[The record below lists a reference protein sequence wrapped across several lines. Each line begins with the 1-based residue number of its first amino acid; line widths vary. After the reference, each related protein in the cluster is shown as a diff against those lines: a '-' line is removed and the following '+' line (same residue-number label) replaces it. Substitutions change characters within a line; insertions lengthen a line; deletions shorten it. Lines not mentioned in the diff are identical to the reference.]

1 MLRDKLNQQTGL
13 QPGRRLAVLL
23 LAVVITLSACLP
35 TYTAVEALTSSEKEL
50 SEAKSQQSEL
60 EAEKARL
67 AKQNAQLDKEVD
79 KLSGQ
84 LEWLN
89 QRSAEQRALF
99 TKKSQQLEAAITD
112 MEAAFAA
119 YIRSEEVL
127 AEKQAQ
133 YAERVRV
140 MFDHK
145 KQSILEIFL
154 NARSLQ
160 GFFTTL
166 QFMSIVADTDEQM
179 IEDLEA
185 AKDDAILKRD
195 LAKQQAADMAV
206 VVNQLKDDLA
216 KLKADASATEAQLSQ
231 AELQLSR
238 QEAAEDELLAEAEMV
253 AALVATLQK
262 KVTSEKA
269 TQAAQAT
276 AAARATAAAQS
287 KPSNKGWTWPYPGD
301 YNIYSPYGMRYH
313 PIYHYYRMHTGVD
326 LGGKYGN
333 PIVASRSGE
342 VILVRNPYQG
352 RNTGGSGYGNY
363 VVIDH
368 GDGYCS
374 LYAHLK
380 ETLVQVGQQVTAG
393 QKIGLCG
400 STGTSTG
407 PHLHF
412 EIIYNGK
419 TVDPAKFIK

>member
-1 MLRDKLNQQTGL
+1 MLRDKYNHQKGL
-13 QPGRRLAVLL
+13 RTSLRLVLIVLAL
-23 LAVVITLSACLP
+23 LIALSASLP
-35 TYTAVEALTSSEKEL
+35 VSTGVCALTSSEKEL
-50 SEAKSQQSEL
+50 NEAKSQQSEL

-67 AKQNAQLDKEVD
+67 AKQNAQLNKEVD

-99 TKKSQQLEAAITD
+99 TEKSKQLEAAITE
-112 MEAAFAA
+112 MEAAFTA
-119 YIRSEEVL
+119 YIQSEEVL
-127 AEKQAQ
+127 AKKQTQ

-166 QFMSIVADTDEQM
+166 QFMSIIADTDEQM

-195 LAKQQAADMAV
+195 LAKQQAADMTV
-206 VVNQLKDDLA
+206 VVNQLKEDLA
-216 KLKADASATEAQLSQ
+216 KLKADASATGAQLNQ
-231 AELQLSR
+231 AELKLSQ
-238 QEAAEDELLAEAEMV
+238 QEAAEDDLLAESEAI

-276 AAARATAAAQS
+276 AAARATAAAQN
-287 KPSNKGWTWPYPGD
+287 KPSSSGWTWPYPGD
-301 YNIYSPYGMRYH
+301 YVIHSPYGMRYH

-326 LGGKYGN
+326 LGGRYGN
-333 PIVASRSGE
+333 PIVASRDGE

-368 GDGYCS
+368 GDGYCT
-374 LYAHLK
+374 LYAHMK

-393 QKIGLCG
+393 QKIGHCG
-400 STGTSTG
+400 STGTSSG

-412 EIIYNGK
+412 EVIYNGK

>member
-1 MLRDKLNQQTGL
+1 MRDKISPITDLRKFL
-13 QPGRRLAVLL
+13 RLTLLL
-23 LAVVITLSACLP
+23 LAVIITLSVILP
-35 TYTAVEALTSSEKEL
+35 AATDVWALTSSEQAL

-67 AKQNAQLDKEVD
+67 ARQNAQLNKEVN

-89 QRSAEQRALF
+89 QRTAEQRALF
-99 TKKSQQLEAAITD
+99 TEKSQQLEAAITD
-112 MEAAFAA
+112 MEAAFSA
-119 YIRSEEVL
+119 YIKSEEVL
-127 AEKQAQ
+127 AEKQEQ
-133 YAERVRV
+133 YAKRVRV
-140 MFDHK
+140 MFEHK

-195 LAKQQAADMAV
+195 LAKQQAADMTI

-216 KLKADASATEAQLSQ
+216 KLRADATATEAQLNQ
-231 AELQLSR
+231 TELQLSR
-238 QEAAEDELLAEAEMV
+238 QEAAEDELLAESEAI

-276 AAARATAAAQS
+276 AAARATAAAQN
-287 KPSNKGWTWPYPGD
+287 KPSNSGWTWPYPGD
-301 YNIYSPYGMRYH
+301 YVIHSPYGMRYH

-326 LGGKYGN
+326 LGGNYGN
-333 PIVASRSGE
+333 PVVASRDGE
-342 VILVRNPYQG
+342 VILVNNPYQG

-363 VVIDH
+363 IVIDH
-368 GDGYCS
+368 GDGYCT

-380 ETLVQVGQQVTAG
+380 ETLVKVGQQVTAG

-412 EIIYNGK
+412 EVIYNGK

>member
-1 MLRDKLNQQTGL
+1 MLRQIRMNRQGADLYVKI
-13 QPGRRLAVLL
+13 AVLIL
-23 LAVVITLSACLP
+23 IVALVLTGGLPLDAGVSAS
-35 TYTAVEALTSSEKEL
+35 TTSEEL
-50 SEAKSQQSEL
+50 EEAKEQQSEL

-67 AKQNAQLDKEVD
+67 AKQNAQLNKEVD

-89 QRSAEQRALF
+89 QRSAEQRAVF
-99 TKKSQQLEAAITD
+99 TEKSNQLEAAFSE
-112 MEAAFAA
+112 MEAAISA
-119 YIRSEEVL
+119 YIQSEEEL
-127 AEKQAQ
+127 ALKQEQ

-154 NARSLQ
+154 SSRSLQ

-179 IEDLEA
+179 IDDLEA
-185 AKDDAILKRD
+185 AKDDATLKRE
-195 LAKQQAADMAV
+195 LAKQQVSDMSAV
-206 VVNQLKDDLA
+206 VAQLEADLA
-216 KLKADASATEAQLSQ
+216 KLKADAEATEAQLNQ

-238 QEAAEDELLAEAEMV
+238 QEAAEDELLAESEAV

-262 KVTSEKA
+262 KVTAEKA
-269 TQAAQAT
+269 TAAAQAT
-276 AAARATAAAQS
+276 AAARATAAAQNKQS
-287 KPSNKGWTWPYPGD
+287 SKGWAWPYPGD

-326 LGGKYGN
+326 LGGRYGN
-333 PIVASRSGE
+333 PIVASRDGE
-342 VILVRNPYQG
+342 VILVRNPLQG

-363 VVIDH
+363 IVIDH

-380 ETLVQVGQQVTAG
+380 ETLVMVGQQVKAG
-393 QKIGLCG
+393 EKIALCG

-412 EIIYNGK
+412 EIIYNGS
-419 TVDPAKFIK
+419 TVDPAKYIK

>member
-1 MLRDKLNQQTGL
+1 MLREKNVSKRAYSLHMK
-13 QPGRRLAVLL
+13 AAALL
-23 LAVVITLSACLP
+23 LIITLILTGGLP
-35 TYTAVEALTSSEKEL
+35 AVIGVNAATTSDEL
-50 SEAKSQQSEL
+50 KEAKEQQSEL

-67 AKQNAQLDKEVD
+67 ARQNAQLSKEVD
-79 KLSGQ
+79 ELSGQ

-89 QRSAEQRALF
+89 QRSAEQRAIF
-99 TKKSQQLEAAITD
+99 TEKSQQLEAAVGE
-112 MEAAFAA
+112 MEAAYSA
-119 YIRSEEVL
+119 YIQSEAEL
-127 AEKQAQ
+127 AEKQTQ

-154 NARSLQ
+154 SARSLQ

-185 AKDDAILKRD
+185 AKDDATLKRE
-195 LAKQQAADMAV
+195 LAKQHAADMTI
-206 VVNQLKDDLA
+206 VVNQLEDDLA
-216 KLKADASATEAQLSQ
+216 RLKADAEATEAELNQAALRLSQ
-231 AELQLSR
+231 
-238 QEAAEDELLAEAEMV
+238 QEAAEDELLAESEAI
-253 AALVATLQK
+253 AALVSTLQK
-262 KVTSEKA
+262 KVTAEKA
-269 TQAAQAT
+269 TAAAQAT
-276 AAARATAAAQS
+276 AAAKATAAAQN
-287 KPSNKGWTWPYPGD
+287 KPSTKGWAWPYPGD
-301 YNIYSPYGMRYH
+301 YGIHSAYGMRYH

-326 LGGKYGN
+326 LGGRYGN
-333 PIVASRSGE
+333 PIVATRAGE

-363 VVIDH
+363 IVIDH
-368 GDGYCS
+368 GDGYAS

-380 ETLVQVGQQVTAG
+380 ETLVSVGQQVNAG
-393 QKIGLCG
+393 EKIALCG